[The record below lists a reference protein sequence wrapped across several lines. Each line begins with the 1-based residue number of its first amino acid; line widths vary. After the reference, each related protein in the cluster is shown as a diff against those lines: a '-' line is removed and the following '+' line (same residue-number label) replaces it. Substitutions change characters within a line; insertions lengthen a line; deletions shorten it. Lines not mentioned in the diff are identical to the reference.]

1 MKLISI
7 RRFLQFVFIIHRI
20 NIILFFIFNSIIVVS
35 ISGVYVYDL
44 HTLKKVQEYST
55 YENTYG
61 LVSVNDKVFIIP
73 GREKGSLR
81 IIVISFLLSSY

>member
-1 MKLISI
+1 M
-7 RRFLQFVFIIHRI
+7 
-20 NIILFFIFNSIIVVS
+20 LFFIFNSIIIVS

-81 IIVISFLLSSY
+81 IIVISLLLSSY

>member
-1 MKLISI
+1 M
-7 RRFLQFVFIIHRI
+7 
-20 NIILFFIFNSIIVVS
+20 LFFIFNSIIIVS

-55 YENTYG
+55 YENTHG

-81 IIVISFLLSSY
+81 IIVISLLHSSYLESNSRCFTFRCT

>member
-1 MKLISI
+1 MYRMIC
-7 RRFLQFVFIIHRI
+7 
-20 NIILFFIFNSIIVVS
+20 ILFLLFNSIIIVS
-35 ISGVYVYDL
+35 ISSVFVYDL

-61 LVSVNDKVFIIP
+61 LVSVNDKAFVIP

-81 IIVISFLLSSY
+81 IIVLSFLHSSYLESNSRCFTFRCT

>member
-1 MKLISI
+1 MK
-7 RRFLQFVFIIHRI
+7 
-20 NIILFFIFNSIIVVS
+20 IILFFIFNSIIIVS

-81 IIVISFLLSSY
+81 IIVISLLLSSY

>member
-1 MKLISI
+1 MKIM
-7 RRFLQFVFIIHRI
+7 
-20 NIILFFIFNSIIVVS
+20 LFFIFNSIIIVS

-81 IIVISFLLSSY
+81 IIVISLLLSSY